1 MRSTELRHTLH
12 QNPELSG
19 QEIETARRIVE
30 FFEPLQPDQALTNLG
45 GTGLAF
51 SFGSCESGPTLL
63 LRCELDALPIQEI
76 NGMSYRSVTDGTS
89 HKCGHD
95 GHMAILGQ
103 VAEMLSEKRP
113 VNGRVVL
120 LYQPAEESGAGAAAV
135 IADERF
141 GEIKPDFVFGLH
153 NLPGFPLGEVVL
165 RSGTFACASRG
176 MIVQLKGKTA
186 HAAQPET
193 GISPS
198 KAMCRMIDE
207 LENLSTRLAV
217 DGELVLAT
225 VVGAQLGENSF
236 GIAPD
241 AATVYAT
248 LRSETDDT
256 MQNVVAHCEKLVAEI
271 ATSQSLEFDIAYEEI
286 FSATMNSQSAVSTIE
301 TACEGLPVT
310 KVEQPFRWSED
321 FGRFTQIADGAFFGL
336 GAGVDRPQLHNADYD
351 FPDEL
356 IDKGSQVFLRIVD
369 QYLERN

>member
-1 MRSTELRHTLH
+1 M
-12 QNPELSG
+12 
-19 QEIETARRIVE
+19 
-30 FFEPLQPDQALTNLG
+30 
-45 GTGLAF
+45 
-51 SFGSCESGPTLL
+51 
-63 LRCELDALPIQEI
+63 
-76 NGMSYRSVTDGTS
+76 
-89 HKCGHD
+89 
-95 GHMAILGQ
+95 
-103 VAEMLSEKRP
+103 
-113 VNGRVVL
+113 
-120 LYQPAEESGAGAAAV
+120 
-135 IADERF
+135 
-141 GEIKPDFVFGLH
+141 
-153 NLPGFPLGEVVL
+153 
-165 RSGTFACASRG
+165 
-176 MIVQLKGKTA
+176 
-186 HAAQPET
+186 
-193 GISPS
+193 
-198 KAMCRMIDE
+198 
-207 LENLSTRLAV
+207 
-217 DGELVLAT
+217 
-225 VVGAQLGENSF
+225 VGAQLGENSF